1 MKTTFTKTELS
12 ELLSLKIKENREL
25 KRENTEH
32 KDRLQMQ
39 LNIIDNLKTLIGQMY
54 NETDKLMRGEE
65 NL

>member
-54 NETDKLMRGEE
+54 NETDKLIRGEE